1 MTKLNIVYASE
12 MGTAMDVADKTEAI
26 AKDKGVDVVQFGMD
40 SVSMD
45 ELKTMSKLM
54 IITSTTGDGDL
65 PMMGESFWNELS
77 ESDLDLSSIEYSVC
91 ALGDSS
97 HHEFCGAGKKVD
109 GRLLELGAKKILDM
123 QECDG
128 DTEGSEEWATLAMD
142 KLGVLPN

>member
-26 AKDKGVDVVQFGMD
+26 AKGKGVDVVQFGMD

-65 PMMGESFWNELS
+65 PMMGERPQQKKRKQLLGPKLVKRLVQLKLLS
-77 ESDLDLSSIEYSVC
+77 
-91 ALGDSS
+91 
-97 HHEFCGAGKKVD
+97 
-109 GRLLELGAKKILDM
+109 
-123 QECDG
+123 
-128 DTEGSEEWATLAMD
+128 
-142 KLGVLPN
+142 

>member
-12 MGTAMDVADKTEAI
+12 MGTAMDVADKTEAM
-26 AKDKGVDVVQFGMD
+26 AKEKGVDVVQFGMD

-45 ELKTMSKLM
+45 ELKAMSKLM

-65 PMMGESFWNELS
+65 PMMGENFWNELS

-109 GRLLELGAKKILDM
+109 ARLLDLGAKKVLDM
-123 QECDG
+123 HECDG
-128 DTEGSEEWATLAMD
+128 DTEGSEEWAALAMD

>member
-1 MTKLNIVYASE
+1 MNKLNIVYASE
-12 MGTAMDVADKTEAI
+12 MGTAMDVADKTEAM
-26 AKDKGVDVVQFGMD
+26 AKEKGVDVTQFGMD

-45 ELKTMSKLM
+45 ELKAMSKLM

-65 PMMGESFWNELS
+65 PMMGENFWNELS

-109 GRLLELGAKKILDM
+109 ARLLGLGAKKVLDM

-128 DTEGSEEWATLAMD
+128 DTEGSEEWAALAMD

>member
-65 PMMGESFWNELS
+65 PMKGERPQQKKRKQLLGPKLVKRLVQLKFLS
-77 ESDLDLSSIEYSVC
+77 
-91 ALGDSS
+91 
-97 HHEFCGAGKKVD
+97 
-109 GRLLELGAKKILDM
+109 
-123 QECDG
+123 
-128 DTEGSEEWATLAMD
+128 
-142 KLGVLPN
+142 

>member
-12 MGTAMDVADKTEAI
+12 MGTAMDVADKIEII
-26 AKDKGVDVVQFGMD
+26 AKGKGVDVVQFGMD

-45 ELKTMSKLM
+45 ELKAMSKLM
-54 IITSTTGDGDL
+54 IITSTTGDGDF
-65 PMMGESFWNELS
+65 PMMGENFWNELS

-109 GRLLELGAKKILDM
+109 ERLLELGAKKVLDM

-128 DTEGSEEWATLAMD
+128 DTEGSEEWAALAMD